1 MNKIPS
7 EEESEENILVLTDLE
22 QFVLDTF
29 DTVQDPE
36 EKKIILKIFL
46 SRIKNNKDKSVKEI
60 QKKKFYSANGVFK
73 RVEDLT
79 KKNKQMNLDDLSIE
93 YNIIKEEI
101 RDLKRRI
108 QILETHG
115 RHESKNIEDEPQ
127 DDEIVGSIE
136 RYSNKNGTLKINSMM
151 DSASNITPYWTL
163 ELM

>member
-115 RHESKNIEDEPQ
+115 RH
-127 DDEIVGSIE
+127 
-136 RYSNKNGTLKINSMM
+136 
-151 DSASNITPYWTL
+151 
-163 ELM
+163 

>member
-7 EEESEENILVLTDLE
+7 EEESDENILVLTDLE
-22 QFVLDTF
+22 KFVLDTF

-36 EKKIILKIFL
+36 EKNILERFL

>member
-1 MNKIPS
+1 
-7 EEESEENILVLTDLE
+7 
-22 QFVLDTF
+22 
-29 DTVQDPE
+29 
-36 EKKIILKIFL
+36 
-46 SRIKNNKDKSVKEI
+46 VKEI
-60 QKKKFYSANGVFK
+60 QKKKLYSANGVFK

-151 DSASNITPYWTL
+151 DSVSNITPYWTL

>member
-36 EKKIILKIFL
+36 EKNILERFL

-60 QKKKFYSANGVFK
+60 QKKKFCSANGVFK

-115 RHESKNIEDEPQ
+115 RH
-127 DDEIVGSIE
+127 
-136 RYSNKNGTLKINSMM
+136 
-151 DSASNITPYWTL
+151 
-163 ELM
+163 